1 MMIYSLKTKFLLS
14 QKVLSHEKS
23 IDIHSLD
30 SFFELKVLREVIE
43 TKQTKNTPITFFYYI
58 IQAKN
63 II

>member
-23 IDIHSLD
+23 IDIHCLD

-63 II
+63 TM

>member
-23 IDIHSLD
+23 IDIHCLD

>member
-23 IDIHSLD
+23 IDIHCLD

-43 TKQTKNTPITFFYYI
+43 TKQMKNTPITFFYYI

-63 II
+63 TI